1 MTSGQQLFTPI
12 RIGPMAVPN
21 RIVETTY
28 SINSGRADGLPDPPF
43 IAHHAARARGGAGWI
58 GGETWVLPTPLPPG
72 RADELLPGAAA
83 IRTAIYDHPDFVPRV
98 GAFTDAIHAH
108 GAVAVM
114 QLTHLQSLLGPSAVQ
129 SARNS
134 DVVPRALDDD
144 EIEAIL
150 DTYGAAAARFAA
162 AGADAVEIHAAH
174 ETLPQCFLSPY
185 TNRRRDGWGGDE
197 AGRTRFVCEAVRRVR
212 QRTGDTLAVGLRF
225 CSDEHRAGG
234 YDLAGMTRLAR
245 RIVETVRVDYL
256 SVDAGSTWGVP
267 SYVPPMQ
274 YGVAPFAEAVATIR
288 RAVGVP
294 VVYAGRA
301 VDATVAERLLAD
313 GVADLIGMTR
323 ALLADPELPAKTR
336 AGRAAEVRPCIGCNT
351 CIGRVVQGEVKTAAC
366 AVNPE
371 VGHEGAW
378 APPTRA
384 EPPRRVV
391 VVGGGPAGLETAR
404 VAATRGHRVVLLER
418 APELGGMLRLAARAP
433 HRDAFGA
440 FPVWA
445 GRALAALD
453 VDVRLGVEA
462 TADVVCA
469 LDPDAVVIATGARPR
484 RMDVPGAA
492 AGCVVD
498 FAEAFTDAVPIG
510 RRVVIAS
517 EDDHMLTPS
526 LADYL
531 AARGHHVE
539 VAQKWMLPGEQ
550 VERYTK
556 GIVFARLGRAGV
568 VLHPSLDVRAMDGR
582 SVVAVDAH
590 TGAERRIDDVDT
602 LVLSLGMESDD
613 SLYHALAGRVGE
625 LHRVGS
631 AFAPRYLLD
640 ATQHGASVGRLL

>member
-1 MTSGQQLFTPI
+1 
-12 RIGPMAVPN
+12 MAVPN

-83 IRTAIYDHPDFVPRV
+83 VRTAIYDHPDFVPRV

-185 TNRRRDGWGGDE
+185 TNRRRDRWGGDD
-197 AGRTRFVCEAVRRVR
+197 AGRARFVCEAVRRVR
-212 QRTGDTLAVGLRF
+212 QRTGDTLAVGLRL

-234 YDLAGMTRLAR
+234 YDLADMTRLAR
-245 RIVETVRVDYL
+245 RIVETVRVDYV

-288 RAVGVP
+288 RSVGVP

-301 VDATVAERLLAD
+301 IDATVAERLLAD

-336 AGRAAEVRPCIGCNT
+336 AGRTAEVRPCIGCNT

-378 APPTRA
+378 APLDLV
-384 EPPRRVV
+384 EHPRRVV

-404 VAATRGHRVVLLER
+404 VAAARGHRVVLLER
-418 APELGGMLRLAARAP
+418 APELGGMVRLAARAP
-433 HRDAFGA
+433 QRDAFAA
-440 FPVWA
+440 FPAWA

-453 VDVRLGVEA
+453 VDVRLGVAA
-462 TADVVCA
+462 TADAVLA

-484 RMDVPGAA
+484 RMDVPGAP

-498 FAEAFTDAVPIG
+498 FAEAFADAVPIG

-539 VAQKWMLPGEQ
+539 IAQKWMLPGEQ

-613 SLYHALAGRVGE
+613 SLYQALAGRVDE